1 MYECTGM
8 CAQVCKHASGTCLGE
23 GMCEYVACVCIGMCV
38 CMGIRVHCAQM
49 SVHVCICVCTYIYM
63 HSQTPDASTLHTS
76 VVRCASPQEMLTHMT
91 SFLII

>member
-49 SVHVCICVCTYIYM
+49 SVHVCICVCTYIYTCIHRLLM
-63 HSQTPDASTLHTS
+63 PVHFTPPLFGVHLLR
-76 VVRCASPQEMLTHMT
+76 RC
-91 SFLII
+91 